1 MDARWFI
8 VEELR
13 GLITGPRRLADLVAD
28 LLQNGPPPVP
38 IDAGV

>member
-1 MDARWFI
+1 MRDI
-8 VEELR
+8 V
-13 GLITGPRRLADLVAD
+13 TGPRRLADLVRD